1 MQRWKL
7 VLLLLPIMTLVGT
20 AGWWLGRSQSTPV
33 SESAQSD
40 HPGLTAESSRHIA
53 AIAIPAT
60 SKAGMSRSKDGV
72 PNPAPLPAL
81 DVPLRL
87 TVADLQR
94 RADAG
99 EAKAACRLAAE
110 WSYCRRLR
118 SQLDET
124 DRMLLQRSAMRANMA
139 SRVADEK
146 QLSQIQAGMKARLA
160 SIEAR
165 AEELITESAHCEGVP
180 EAGPQ
185 AIARQW
191 RVAAIG
197 GHVPSMTHYAV
208 GNAFRINETLQNLEA
223 LALYRREAEALASRA
238 ADMGDYNAAI
248 ALAAAY
254 SPLNQGAN
262 RTYLAQ
268 VVKPDG
274 VRSLSLYLR
283 VQQALNQAGSVTG
296 SAARDAVQDHI
307 TQLASMLSPGQRAQA
322 QRSARQ
328 AVSVVIPEV
337 ERETRS
343 VANGTLSDITRED
356 CGDSPVLPD

>member
-1 MQRWKL
+1 MRRWKL
-7 VLLLLPIMTLVGT
+7 VLLLLSVVTLVGT
-20 AGWWLGRSQSTPV
+20 AGWWLGRSQTTRV

-40 HPGLTAESSRHIA
+40 HPGLTAESSRDNASIA
-53 AIAIPAT
+53 MPAT
-60 SKAGMSRSKDGV
+60 PKAGMSRPQDGAR
-72 PNPAPLPAL
+72 NLAPLPAL

-87 TVADLQR
+87 TVSDLQR

-118 SQLDET
+118 NQLDET
-124 DRMLLQRSAMRANMA
+124 DRMLVQRSAMRVNRA
-139 SRVADEK
+139 SGVIDER

-165 AEELITESAHCEGVP
+165 ADELITKSAHCEGVP

-191 RVAAIG
+191 RAAAVG

-274 VRSLSLYLR
+274 VRSLALYLR

-296 SAARDAVQDHI
+296 SPARDAVQDHI
-307 TQLASMLSPGQRAQA
+307 THLSSMLSPDQRAQA

-328 AVSVVIPEV
+328 AVAIVIPEV

-343 VANGTLSDITRED
+343 VASGTLSDITRED
-356 CGDSPVLPD
+356 CGDSPALPD